1 MKLLEISDE
10 EQKEMRTI
18 IDDEEYKRRRR
29 LRNNK
34 AYENKLKKEG
44 KLTEKEKISQRR
56 KKIKD
61 LLDKGL
67 MRKDICLT
75 LDISI
80 KTYKRDVKFLK
91 EQGII

>member
-1 MKLLEISDE
+1 
-10 EQKEMRTI
+10 
-18 IDDEEYKRRRR
+18 
-29 LRNNK
+29 
-34 AYENKLKKEG
+34 
-44 KLTEKEKISQRR
+44 
-56 KKIKD
+56 
-61 LLDKGL
+61 

>member
-67 MRKDICLT
+67 SQKEIYLSLNISKRTCINDI
-75 LDISI
+75 
-80 KTYKRDVKFLK
+80 KYLK
-91 EQGII
+91 EQGLI